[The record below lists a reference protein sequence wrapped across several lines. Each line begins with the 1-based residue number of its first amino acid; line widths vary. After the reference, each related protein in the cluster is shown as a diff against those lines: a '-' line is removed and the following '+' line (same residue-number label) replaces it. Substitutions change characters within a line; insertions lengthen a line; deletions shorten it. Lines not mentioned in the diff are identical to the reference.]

1 MSQIAPASWSAL
13 LGHADAIDFFECPK
27 SAPAGPSNRI
37 FHLAITAGNRS
48 CELAIND
55 PFETPELTHLITL
68 IRRAMRDRQMLSP
81 DLLDDVRFVVL
92 VVAWLDARAG
102 YPDDDPSC

>member
-1 MSQIAPASWSAL
+1 MAAGWSAL

-27 SAPAGPSNRI
+27 PAPAGPSKRI
-37 FHLAITAGNRS
+37 FHLAITAGSRS

-55 PFETPELTHLITL
+55 PFETPELAHLITL
-68 IRRAMRDRQMLSP
+68 IRRAICDRQILSP

-92 VVAWLDARAG
+92 VAAWLDARAG
-102 YPDDDPSC
+102 YSDDDPSC